1 MELNESILDRTID
14 RFRNK
19 QRRDLIPL
27 LLAIQKESGMISEEA
42 VSRISSIFNI
52 AASKVYGVASFF
64 DELCFEP
71 RGKFVIKVCKG
82 TNCHLYHSENISNEV
97 GKHLRIKPG
106 ETTRDGIFS
115 LEEVNCLGG
124 CDLSPVI
131 KVNEAV
137 HANVTANSVKEIL
150 DYYITKAG
158 SNE

>member
-1 MELNESILDRTID
+1 MALYDNNIDLITD

-27 LLAIQKESGMISEEA
+27 LLAIQKETGTISEEA
-42 VSRISSIFNI
+42 VSRISEQFNI
-52 AASKVYGVASFF
+52 PVSKVYGVASFF

-82 TNCHLYHSENISNEV
+82 TNCHLYHSENITHEIE
-97 GKHLRIKPG
+97 KQLRIKPG

-124 CDLSPVI
+124 CDISPVI
-131 KVNEAV
+131 KINDEV
-137 HANVTANSVKEIL
+137 HAGVSANLVKDIL
-150 DYYITKAG
+150 EDYITKAAG
-158 SNE
+158 NE